1 MSKSRAEMTELQLA
15 QEKLNTLKAQRENHR
30 DYNNQELK
38 DEIAAVTARVAE
50 LAKPANDEVKAAA
63 EQEQKDAEEAARVRA
78 EVAQQK
84 TELEQKDAE
93 IAALKAKLAEKDED
107 AGPVDPDF
115 AKGNLSHIS
124 GGKLNDDGSE
134 VGPVVTRDEV
144 KAEPEAPKAE

>member
-1 MSKSRAEMTELQLA
+1 MSKSRAEMTELEKAVEELQTLTA
-15 QEKLNTLKAQRENHR
+15 QQENHR
-30 DYNNQELK
+30 DYNNQKLK

-93 IAALKAKLAEKDED
+93 IAALKAKLAEKDE
-107 AGPVDPDF
+107 PVT
-115 AKGNLSHIS
+115 
-124 GGKLNDDGSE
+124 E
-134 VGPVVTRDEV
+134 VLGADVGASVVRDEV